1 MTSPAFRI
9 RSGRTAAAL
18 VAALLA
24 FAPAALAQAP
34 KPSTAAAPKL
44 VLVEE
49 KKDVGTVPKGRSS
62 TPPSSSRTRGRPTS
76 TSPT

>member
-1 MTSPAFRI
+1 MTSPAFRF
-9 RSGRTAAAL
+9 RSGRMATAL

-24 FAPAALAQAP
+24 FAPAAFAQAP

-49 KKDVGTVPKGRSS
+49 
-62 TPPSSSRTRGRPTS
+62 
-76 TSPT
+76 